1 MAKNVEITFKI
12 DGIEYSI
19 DQLYELKKAATETG
33 EEAKKAG
40 KEAAEGQG
48 FFSKKLDE
56 TKEKLK
62 DFGASLK
69 DLTKGFGKMR
79 DGLTKVGQGFGLSGK
94 AAQIFGKVTAGA
106 VAATGIGLLVIAVT
120 SLINYF
126 KNLNAGAKIV
136 SATMAALGAFVKQV
150 GTAVSALLSGD
161 WTGFTSAISNTGK
174 AMSEAAKAASAL
186 VDATQNL
193 NDFQGRAAIA
203 NAQLKQNMEAYKK
216 ILEDST
222 KSEEERLAALDEVTS
237 RAQLIQNNM
246 QQEMKMQF
254 HLLELKKK
262 TLTNEAEINEVLK
275 EQKEIT
281 AQLIESET
289 ERANITY
296 DAEKV
301 AREIRQQAAA
311 DQKTKA
317 DERKKNAED
326 VEAKLAELRVASL
339 KDEAVKLMETAELQK
354 KAAVKE
360 LEDKGASRAKILE
373 LEKLY
378 DQLSLEQLTKYYAD
392 KKAKEDAE
400 AQAERTRLQALEQ
413 QKIAVI
419 RQLNNDARDDE
430 FEASRAALDQQF
442 ADRQLELIKLGLYNS
457 KKLELDKWYAK
468 EKGKIDDAQAANQ
481 DALLNAQ
488 LARTAE
494 VFGDIAVAAGEGTI
508 AMKAASSAQAII
520 NTYLGASQIIADEL
534 IPAPLKPFAIAAI
547 IAMGMKQVQAIGAT
561 QVPEVPKFA
570 LGGMI
575 GGPSHAMGGVR
586 LEAEGGEYIINKA
599 AMGVPGVASIAAS
612 LNGIAR
618 PQDAAGGSINTPVPA
633 SNGGAQM
640 PLRAYVVAT
649 EMTRAQEINTNIERQ
664 ARL

>member
-12 DGIEYSI
+12 DGIDYSI
-19 DQLYELKKAATETG
+19 DQLNELKKAAGEAG
-33 EEAKKAG
+33 EEGKKSG

-106 VAATGIGLLVIAVT
+106 VAATGIGLLVIAVV

-126 KNLNAGAKIV
+126 KNLNSGAKLV

-150 GTAVSALLSGD
+150 GGAVAALLAGD
-161 WTGFTSAISNTGK
+161 FAGFRDNLKGVGDAMKDAGK
-174 AMSEAAKAASAL
+174 AAMDL
-186 VDATQNL
+186 VDITQEL
-193 NDFQGRAAIA
+193 LDFQGKAAVA
-203 NAQLKQNMEAYKK
+203 NADLKKDMEAYKK
-216 ILEDST
+216 VLEDGT
-222 KSEEERLAALDEVTS
+222 KSEKERLAALDEVTT
-237 RAQLIQNNM
+237 RAKAIQANT
-246 QQEMKMQF
+246 QKEIELQIK
-254 HLLELKKK
+254 LLQAKQK
-262 TLTNEAEINEVLK
+262 TLTNEQEINEVIK
-275 EQKEIT
+275 EQRELT
-281 AQLIESET
+281 AQLIDAQT
-289 ERANITY
+289 EQMNITY

-311 DQKTKA
+311 DRKAKA
-317 DERKKNAED
+317 DEQKKNAED
-326 VEAKLAELRVASL
+326 VNTKLAELRVASL
-339 KDEAVKLMETAELQK
+339 KDEAQKLMETAELQK
-354 KAAVKE
+354 KAAIKE
-360 LEDKGASRAKILE
+360 LEAKGATRKQILE
-373 LEKLY
+373 IEKLY
-378 DQLSLEQLTKYYAD
+378 DQLSLEQLDKYYAD

-400 AQAERTRLQALEQ
+400 AAAERARLQSIEQ
-413 QKIAVI
+413 QKIAVV
-419 RQLNNDARDDE
+419 RQLNNDARDNE
-430 FEASRAALDQQF
+430 FDASRAALDQQF

-468 EKGKIDDAQAANQ
+468 EKGKIDNAQAASQ
-481 DALLNAQ
+481 DALLDAQ

-494 VFGDIAVAAGEGTI
+494 VFGDIAVAAGEGTV
-508 AMKAASSAQAII
+508 AAKAAAFAQATI
-520 NTYLGASQIIADEL
+520 NTYLGASQIIADEV

-547 IAMGMKQVQAIGAT
+547 IAMGLKQVQAIGAT

-575 GGPSHAMGGVR
+575 GGPSHAMGGVQ

-599 AMGVPGVASIAAS
+599 AMGVPGVASIASS
-612 LNGIAR
+612 LNSIAR
-618 PQDAAGGSINTPVPA
+618 PNDAPGRGIDTPMGA
-633 SNGGAQM
+633 SNGQTQM
-640 PLRAYVVAT
+640 PLRAYVIAT
-649 EMTRAQEINTNIERQ
+649 EMTRAQEINSNIERQ